1 VRALNPAHLVQRFQ
15 VLSNGDERGGKTACQ
30 VFDHDPAVAL
40 RQFQDF
46 SPPLFG

>member
-1 VRALNPAHLVQRFQ
+1 MRALDAAHLVQCFQ
-15 VLSNGDERGGKTACQ
+15 IFSNGNERSGKTARQ
-30 VFDHDPAVAL
+30 IFDYDPAVAL